1 MNNLPTRADIDTDLE
16 AHATLRSYDLALE
29 SPGHTRLVEDLQAI
43 GGSINM

>member
-1 MNNLPTRADIDTDLE
+1 MYNMPARGDVDTDLE
-16 AHATLRSYDLALE
+16 AHATLRSHDLALQ